1 MRRPLGWPRYM
12 KERRLADGS
21 VGYYWIPHERDV
33 AGGFTL
39 RGEALGRNYAD
50 AIARAAELNVYL
62 DAWRAGRGQ
71 PKDLDLSAR
80 FGTLAWLFERY
91 RRSAAYERVSERTR
105 PEYVRALNRIED
117 VPTKDGRTVGALSVQ
132 SITPRAVDKIYAAV
146 QKGPRGKRVRQANIS
161 INVARRAWDVVRRLY
176 PKTVP
181 ADNPFRGVLKEG
193 GSKTKPAATRGE
205 AYALAEA
212 LKSIGE
218 PHLGAAALICFEWL
232 QRPENVIGG
241 EITWGD
247 YRGESHPTH
256 VRIFHHKT
264 GEVVMQPLEDAE
276 RLLYP
281 ELEAYLA
288 TLPRLGTP
296 IVLTAGHRGPARPYS
311 MAFAAARVRKARKLA
326 GLADYVTLDAC
337 RHGGMT
343 ELGDAELAE
352 QGVMALSGHR
362 TPQAARLYVKRTEQ
376 QRQRA
381 AAKRRAWVERNET
394 SARLEMDGGS
404 DSGNGTDESAQVAG
418 NIGAGDGN
426 RTHDT
431 QLGKLMFLDA
441 ELCSV

>member
-1 MRRPLGWPRYM
+1 MRRPLDWPRYM

-21 VGYYWIPHERDV
+21 VGYYWVPHERDI
-33 AGGFTL
+33 AAGFTL
-39 RGEALGRNYAD
+39 LGEALGRSYAD
-50 AIARAAELNVYL
+50 AIARAAELNVHL
-62 DAWRAGRGQ
+62 DSWRAERGQ
-71 PKDLDLSAR
+71 PKELDLSAR
-80 FGTLAWLFERY
+80 YGTVAWLFERY

-105 PEYVRALNRIED
+105 PEYVRALDRIED

-146 QKGPRGKRVRQANIS
+146 QEGPRGKRVRQANIS

-181 ADNPFRGVLKEG
+181 IDNPFKGVLKEG
-193 GSKTKPAATRGE
+193 GTKAKPAAARAE

-241 EITWGD
+241 KITWGD
-247 YRGESHPTH
+247 YRGESHPKH

-264 GEVVMQPLEDAE
+264 GEVVMQPLEDQE

-296 IVLTAGHRGPARPYS
+296 IVVTAGQRGPARPYS
-311 MAFAAARVRKARKLA
+311 MTFAAARVRKARKLA
-326 GLADYVTLDAC
+326 GLAEYVTLDAC

-362 TPQAARLYVKRTEQ
+362 TPQAARLYVKRTEH

-381 AAKRRAWVERNET
+381 AAKRRAWVEQNET
-394 SARLEMDGGS
+394 SARVEMDGES
-404 DSGNGTDESAQVAG
+404 KSGNGTKGNAQVPE
-418 NIGAGDGN
+418 NVGAGEGN
-426 RTHDT
+426 RTLDT
-431 QLGKLMFLDA
+431 QLGKLMF
-441 ELCSV
+441 CH